1 MKIHDILK
9 QKAVLKLIL
18 NQMRDVLSTGSSFD
32 HSLLLVAATSLNA
45 HRHQRDP
52 TPLDSASSFFL
63 GRNIVYFL
71 MYNVINNHSRKL
83 FWSLFPPC
91 RSIFRKRSRFITI
104 QTDQTMQTEN
114 KTRRVAC
121 LPRAV
126 YATAVPSSSFSIFRC
141 IELLLKAHISLKA
154 PFPPPTSWCKFKA
167 LMTFEIRNRNG
178 AFESLQGKTL
188 LRKWSVEMPFKPVPS
203 TIMDH

>member
-32 HSLLLVAATSLNA
+32 HSLLRVAATSLNA
-45 HRHQRDP
+45 HQHQRDP

-83 FWSLFPPC
+83 F
-91 RSIFRKRSRFITI
+91 
-104 QTDQTMQTEN
+104 
-114 KTRRVAC
+114 
-121 LPRAV
+121 
-126 YATAVPSSSFSIFRC
+126 
-141 IELLLKAHISLKA
+141 
-154 PFPPPTSWCKFKA
+154 
-167 LMTFEIRNRNG
+167 
-178 AFESLQGKTL
+178 
-188 LRKWSVEMPFKPVPS
+188 
-203 TIMDH
+203 